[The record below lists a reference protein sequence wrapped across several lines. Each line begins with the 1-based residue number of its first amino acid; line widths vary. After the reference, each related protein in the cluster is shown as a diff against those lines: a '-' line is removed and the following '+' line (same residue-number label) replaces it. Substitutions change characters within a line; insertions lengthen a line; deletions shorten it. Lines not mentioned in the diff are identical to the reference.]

1 MDKCM
6 IKTILAALFFGGLL
20 ALTFILAIYYD
31 DTPIEGVI
39 IDKKYEEHYMLPT
52 TVGKVTTYISHPEQ
66 YYVVVIDKDSKQRR
80 AQVSKVEYDTLQVG
94 SYYIEK

>member
-1 MDKCM
+1 MDKCI

-52 TVGKVTTYISHPEQ
+52 TVGKVTTFINYPER
-66 YYVVVIDKDSKQRR
+66 YYVVVIDKDSKKRK
-80 AQVSKVEYDTLQVG
+80 AEVSKAAYDTLQVG
-94 SYYIEK
+94 SYFIEK